1 MLAMGTR
8 LTIGELSRRT
18 GVAVKTLRFYSDRG
32 LLPPAARSA
41 SGYRLYTERDV
52 AVVDLVRT
60 LRDAGVGLPAIGR
73 VLARDLPLEN
83 VLRLRL
89 EAIEAHVVSLE
100 RVAAALRV
108 AIRTNASEDAL
119 RRIAMVTKL
128 SNAGRRKM
136 VERFFEG
143 VMSDA
148 PMEPA
153 WIEGMIDASV
163 PELPDD
169 PTPEQLDAWTEL
181 ATLMADESF
190 VVSMREQAKNSWS
203 SVVDQKAMREAQGV
217 AARAAGDARARGSS
231 PESEEARA
239 IALRFFA
246 DVAAAGGTPR
256 HDPRADRYWALISVM
271 KGIPTAGGG
280 YDDWRWLGAAMRHHG
295 IG

>member
-1 MLAMGTR
+1 MPAMGTR

-18 GVAVKTLRFYSDRG
+18 GVTVKTLRFYSDQG

-41 SGYRLYTERDV
+41 SGYRLYSEKDV

-60 LRDAGVGLPAIGR
+60 LRDAGVGLSAIAR
-73 VLARDLPLEN
+73 VLERDLPLEN

-89 EAIEAHVVSLE
+89 EAIEAHVVSLK

-108 AIRTNASEDAL
+108 AIRANASEDAL

-128 SNAGRRKM
+128 SNADRRKV
-136 VERFFEG
+136 VEHFFEG

-148 PMEPA
+148 PMEAA
-153 WIEGMIDASV
+153 WIERMIDASV
-163 PELPDD
+163 PDLPDD
-169 PTPEQLDAWTEL
+169 PTPEQLDAWVEL
-181 ATLMADESF
+181 AALMDDESF
-190 VVSMREQAKNSWS
+190 VVSMREQARNSWS
-203 SVVDQKAMREAQGV
+203 SEVDQGAMREAQGA

-246 DVAAAGGTPR
+246 DIAAAGGRPR
-256 HDPRADRYWALISVM
+256 HDPRADRYWELIAAM
-271 KGIPTAGGG
+271 KGTPIASDG
-280 YDDWRWLGAAMRHHG
+280 YDDWRWLGAALRHHA